1 MKNHKL
7 AFTVVFLLPALA
19 ACGQTGLSSTGNN
32 AGNTSSSSLV
42 SGTIQAINANRSSMT
57 VAGQT
62 IKLSGLS
69 SASVGGLGTQA
80 AKGKV
85 RVNGKDSSSK
95 ALSVGQ
101 KVKVFVASGEATEV
115 DVDLELRGTVESVD
129 LLANSLVVAGK
140 TITVSSST
148 RFDIGG
154 NDDSAT
160 SGSGSLEGIKVGD
173 FIEVTGTTDATTGNI
188 VASKLEVKSDQE
200 LGEDG
205 QDKHTEFKGTV
216 SGFTAGATS
225 FTLQSVTVNCTAPCT
240 LPATLK
246 DGDFVEVD
254 GTLAADGTLTA
265 TRVKL
270 EGSNSGKG
278 NGHDEGIPALGSS
291 VVLQDDIHN
300 LNATAL
306 TFKLDG
312 FTVDYAGVTVTG
324 TLGND
329 ARVKV
334 EGTIDAVD
342 ASLVHA
348 SSVTVLAAGEGDEH
362 GGGNGDGHGGGH
374 DDSAKH

>member
-1 MKNHKL
+1 MKNHPL
-7 AFTVVFLLPALA
+7 AFTAVFLFLVLA
-19 ACGQTGLSSTGNN
+19 ACGQTGPNSTGNT
-32 AGNTSSSSLV
+32 AGSSLV

-57 VAGQT
+57 VAGQS

-69 SASVGGLGTQA
+69 SASLGGSGTQA
-80 AKGKV
+80 VKGKV
-85 RVNGKDSSSK
+85 WVNGKDSSSK

-129 LLANSLVVAGK
+129 LIANSLVVAGK
-140 TITVSSST
+140 TITVSGST

-154 NDDSAT
+154 NDDSAS
-160 SGSGSLEGIKVGD
+160 SGSGSLESIKVGD
-173 FIEVTGTTDATTGNI
+173 FIEVTGTTDATTGHI
-188 VASKLEVKSDQE
+188 AASKLEVKSDQE

-205 QDKHTEFKGTV
+205 QDKHTEFKGMV

-225 FTLQSVTVNCTAPCT
+225 FTLQSVTVDCTAPCT

-254 GTLAADGTLTA
+254 GTFAADGTLRA
-265 TRVKL
+265 MRVKL
-270 EGSNSGKG
+270 EGFNSGKG
-278 NGHDEGIPALGSS
+278 EDHHDGEGRPALGSS
-291 VVLQDDIHN
+291 VVLQDDIDT
-300 LNATAL
+300 LDATAL

-324 TLGND
+324 PLGND

-334 EGTIDAVD
+334 EGIIDAVD
-342 ASLVHA
+342 ASMVHA
-348 SSVTVLAAGEGDEH
+348 SSVTVVAAGEGGEH
-362 GGGNGDGHGGGH
+362 GNGGGHAGH
-374 DDSAKH
+374 DDSTEH